1 MNTSGQTKLKLLAI
15 VGPTASGKTAL
26 AIELAKR
33 LNGEIISADSRA
45 VYKGLDIGTAKPSAS
60 EQELVKHYGLDLVE
74 PEQRYSASQFVE
86 YAKKIVNSLQ
96 AENKLPI
103 VVGGTGL
110 YVDALLYDFKMP
122 KPNPELRTKYSN
134 FSDEQLIEAIKAKGL
149 GLPNNYKNRLHLVN
163 TLERDGQQA
172 TKRAGLPA
180 SYRIIGLNPGKATL
194 DERISQRA
202 KHMLVSGVIEEA
214 NGLINR
220 HGSEAH
226 ALQTGIYKQLILNIK
241 QNKPIDECLTDFIK
255 SDKQLAKRQMT
266 WFKRN
271 KDIKWFENAQQV
283 LADDSFKLNY

>member
-1 MNTSGQTKLKLLAI
+1 
-15 VGPTASGKTAL
+15 
-26 AIELAKR
+26 
-33 LNGEIISADSRA
+33 
-45 VYKGLDIGTAKPSAS
+45 
-60 EQELVKHYGLDLVE
+60 
-74 PEQRYSASQFVE
+74 
-86 YAKKIVNSLQ
+86 
-96 AENKLPI
+96 
-103 VVGGTGL
+103 
-110 YVDALLYDFKMP
+110 MP